1 LGGALSPSSGNRGQN
16 GVMDAVLDQL
26 TRTVTTAK
34 TLEDLARPMLEM
46 LEAVT
51 GLESTYLTTVDLDRG
66 EQSILFARNVSDLQI
81 SEGLTVPWEDTLCKR
96 ALDESHFYTSD
107 VPVRWADSEAAA
119 ALNIHT
125 YVSMPIETESG
136 GLYGTLCAAS
146 AAPLPLK
153 PQSQLVLELFAK
165 MIAQQVERELLF
177 QSLQQ
182 ANTEL
187 ASHASTDALTG
198 LPNRRLL
205 LDELRRMLARGAR
218 DERGV
223 VVAFIDLDGF
233 KAVNDAHGHEVG
245 DEFLFAIAR
254 SLGSALRQGDL
265 LARLGGD
272 EFVVIG
278 AGPTLDGTAE
288 AADAVDALHARLV
301 ECTTG
306 RFELSVGPVDYEG
319 ASVGVVVVDPLTSTA
334 EAALRQADEAMYAVK
349 RSRRTLRSATAAVGI
364 DR

>member
-1 LGGALSPSSGNRGQN
+1 
-16 GVMDAVLDQL
+16 MDPVLDQL
-26 TRTVTTAK
+26 SRTVTAAK

-66 EQSILFARNVSDLQI
+66 MQSILFSRNVRELQI
-81 SEGLTVPWEDTLCKR
+81 PEGLSVPWADTLCKR
-96 ALDESHFYTSD
+96 ALDENNFYTSD
-107 VPVRWADSEAAA
+107 VPVRWSDSEAAA
-119 ALNIHT
+119 ALNIQT

-146 AAPLPLK
+146 ATSLPLQ
-153 PQSQLVLELFAK
+153 PQSQMVLQLFAT

-182 ANTEL
+182 ANSEL

-205 LDELRRMLARGAR
+205 LEELRRMLARGAR
-218 DERGV
+218 DEHGV

-233 KAVNDAHGHEVG
+233 KAINDAHGHEVG

-254 SLGSALRQGDL
+254 RLGSALRQGDL

-278 AGPTLDGTAE
+278 AGPLRSDALKTTAAAE
-288 AADAVDALHARLV
+288 ALRGRLA

-306 RFELSVGPVDYEG
+306 RIDLSTGPMDYTG
-319 ASVGVVVVDPLTSTA
+319 ASVGVVVVDPLTTTA
-334 EAALRQADEAMYAVK
+334 EAALRLADEAMYVDK
-349 RSRRTLRSATAAVGI
+349 RSRRATRTAASAP
-364 DR
+364 

>member
-1 LGGALSPSSGNRGQN
+1 
-16 GVMDAVLDQL
+16 M
-26 TRTVTTAK
+26 
-34 TLEDLARPMLEM
+34 
-46 LEAVT
+46 
-51 GLESTYLTTVDLDRG
+51 
-66 EQSILFARNVSDLQI
+66 QI
-81 SEGLTVPWEDTLCKR
+81 SEGLTVPWADTLCKR

-165 MIAQQVERELLF
+165 LIAQQVERELLF

-182 ANTEL
+182 ANSEL

-205 LDELRRMLARGAR
+205 LDELRRALARGTR
-218 DERGV
+218 DDRGV
-223 VVAFIDLDGF
+223 IVAFIDLDGF
-233 KAVNDAHGHEVG
+233 KAVNDAHGHDIG
-245 DEFLFAIAR
+245 DEFLLAIAR
-254 SLGSALRQGDL
+254 RLGSAVRQGDV

-278 AGPTLDGTAE
+278 EGQEASDTLSMADAAE
-288 AADAVDALHARLV
+288 ALRSRLA
-301 ECTTG
+301 ECTMG
-306 RFELSVGPVDYEG
+306 RFELSDRVVDYAG
-319 ASVGVVVVDPLTSTA
+319 ASVGVVVVDAPSTTA
-334 EAALRQADEAMYAVK
+334 ESALRLADEAMYAVK
-349 RSRRTLRSATAAVGI
+349 RARAAV
-364 DR
+364 RPVVPVL

>member
-1 LGGALSPSSGNRGQN
+1 
-16 GVMDAVLDQL
+16 MDAVLDQL
-26 TRTVTTAK
+26 TRTVTAAK

-51 GLESTYLTTVDLDRG
+51 GLESTYLTTVDLERG
-66 EQSILFARNVSDLQI
+66 VQSILFARNVSELQI
-81 SEGLTVPWEDTLCKR
+81 SEGLAVPWEDTLCKR

-125 YVSMPIETESG
+125 YVSMPIETETG

-153 PQSQLVLELFAK
+153 PQSQMVLELFAK
-165 MIAQQVERELLF
+165 LIAQQVERELLF
-177 QSLQQ
+177 QTLQQ
-182 ANTEL
+182 ANNEL

-205 LDELRRMLARGAR
+205 LDELRRALARGTR
-218 DERGV
+218 DDRGV
-223 VVAFIDLDGF
+223 IVAFIDLDGF
-233 KAVNDAHGHEVG
+233 KAVNDAHGHDIG
-245 DEFLFAIAR
+245 DEFLLAIAR
-254 SLGSALRQGDL
+254 RLGSAVRQGEL

-278 AGPTLDGTAE
+278 EAPELSGGPGMADAAE
-288 AADAVDALHARLV
+288 ALRSRLA
-301 ECTTG
+301 ECTIG
-306 RFELSVGPVDYEG
+306 SFELSNGVVDYAG
-319 ASVGVVVVDPLTSTA
+319 ASVGVVVVDAPSTTA
-334 EAALRQADEAMYAVK
+334 ESALRQADEAMYAVK
-349 RSRRTLRSATAAVGI
+349 RERRAARPGI
-364 DR
+364 PVL

>member
-1 LGGALSPSSGNRGQN
+1 
-16 GVMDAVLDQL
+16 MDTVLDQL
-26 TRTVTTAK
+26 SRTVTAAK

-66 EQSILFARNVSDLQI
+66 EQSILFARNISELQI
-81 SEGLTVPWEDTLCKR
+81 SEGITVPWADTLCKR

-107 VPVRWADSEAAA
+107 VPHRWADSEAAA
-119 ALNIHT
+119 ALKIHT

-218 DERGV
+218 DEQGV

-245 DEFLFAIAR
+245 DEFLLSIAR
-254 SLGSALRQGDL
+254 SLGGAMRQGDL

-278 AGPTLDGTAE
+278 AGPATGGADPSDVADGLRT
-288 AADAVDALHARLV
+288 RLLA
-301 ECTTG
+301 CTTG
-306 RFELSVGPVDYEG
+306 RFELSVGPVDYAG
-319 ASVGVVVVDPLTSTA
+319 ASVGVVVVDPLSATA
-334 EAALRQADEAMYAVK
+334 EGALRQADEAMYAVK
-349 RSRRTLRSATAAVGI
+349 RSRRALQSAPSIA
-364 DR
+364 

>member
-1 LGGALSPSSGNRGQN
+1 
-16 GVMDAVLDQL
+16 MDAVLDQL
-26 TRTVTTAK
+26 TRTVTAAK

-66 EQSILFARNVSDLQI
+66 VQNILFSRNVSELQI
-81 SEGLTVPWEDTLCKR
+81 SEGLTVPWADTLCKR

-125 YVSMPIETESG
+125 YVSMPIETETG

-146 AAPLPLK
+146 SASLPLK
-153 PQSQLVLELFAK
+153 PQSQTVLELFAK
-165 MIAQQVERELLF
+165 LIAQQVERELLF

-182 ANTEL
+182 ANSEL

-198 LPNRRLL
+198 LPNRRMLL
-205 LDELRRMLARGAR
+205 GELRRALARGAR

-223 VVAFIDLDGF
+223 IVAFIDLDGF
-233 KAVNDAHGHEVG
+233 KAVNDAYGHDVG

-254 SLGSALRQGDL
+254 RLGSAVRQGDV

-278 AGPTLDGTAE
+278 DGPESDGARGTADAAE
-288 AADAVDALHARLV
+288 ALRSRLA
-301 ECTTG
+301 ECTMG
-306 RFELSVGPVDYEG
+306 RFELSAGAIDYAG
-319 ASVGVVVVDPLTSTA
+319 ASVGVVVVDAQSTTA
-334 EAALRQADEAMYAVK
+334 ESALRQADEAMYVVK
-349 RSRRTLRSATAAVGI
+349 RARRALRPAVPML
-364 DR
+364 

>member
-1 LGGALSPSSGNRGQN
+1 MPGNRRQN

-26 TRTVTTAK
+26 TRTVTAAK

-66 EQSILFARNVSDLQI
+66 VQNILFSRNVSELQI
-81 SEGLTVPWEDTLCKR
+81 SEGLTVPWADTLCKR

-125 YVSMPIETESG
+125 YVSMPIQTETG

-146 AAPLPLK
+146 SAPLPLK
-153 PQSQLVLELFAK
+153 PQSQTVLELFAK
-165 MIAQQVERELLF
+165 LIAQQVERELLF

-182 ANTEL
+182 ANSEL

-205 LDELRRMLARGAR
+205 LDELRRALARGTR

-223 VVAFIDLDGF
+223 TVAFIDLDGF
-233 KAVNDAHGHEVG
+233 KAVNDAYGHDVG

-254 SLGSALRQGDL
+254 RLGSAVRRGDV

-278 AGPTLDGTAE
+278 DGPENDGARGTADAAE
-288 AADAVDALHARLV
+288 ALRSRLA
-301 ECTTG
+301 ECTMG
-306 RFELSVGPVDYEG
+306 HFELSAGAIDYGG
-319 ASVGVVVVDPLTSTA
+319 ASVGVVVVDAQSTTA
-334 EAALRQADEAMYAVK
+334 ESALRQADEAMYAVK
-349 RSRRTLRSATAAVGI
+349 RARRALRPAVPML
-364 DR
+364 